1 MPKPLIKFSDLKSK
15 WNSVKTAIDAAQRA
29 DKDECNA
36 AKKFADWHNCK
47 DTDDLVGKADKEIGE
62 VDTLVT
68 EVDGLIMGLQT
79 MDVVASLLSKRDNWS
94 TLKTNIESIKTDV
107 DGLTNETWVG
117 KAKDQYLKLLPT
129 QSNSLVEM
137 AGLAKSQST
146 ACDNV
151 ALINAQM
158 FVAVKDGLSQLWDYA
173 NANRN
178 SRAID
183 WGAET
188 IGGVNW
194 QDQQYV
200 FRSRTLEAKL
210 LAFRDWLTEQS
221 DADLADWSNP
231 SSSLNSSLN
240 TLTSGTTNLQANGV
254 WPGIGIVAG
263 QDASNTG
270 NAGKSDVSVTDPTLN
285 QEGGYY
291 SWD

>member
-1 MPKPLIKFSDLKSK
+1 M
-15 WNSVKTAIDAAQRA
+15 
-29 DKDECNA
+29 
-36 AKKFADWHNCK
+36 
-47 DTDDLVGKADKEIGE
+47 
-62 VDTLVT
+62 T

-158 FVAVKDGLSQLWDYA
+158 FVAVKDGLSQLWDYV

-183 WGAET
+183 WGAEP
-188 IGGVNW
+188 IGGVNC

-200 FRSRTLEAKL
+200 FRSRALEAKL
-210 LAFRDWLTEQS
+210 IGFRDWLTEQS

-231 SSSLNSSLN
+231 STSLNKGLAMLAAPPAARRTKLGRTVVAPPSWLPAFWWHAPERTRSRSLP
-240 TLTSGTTNLQANGV
+240 TSCV
-254 WPGIGIVAG
+254 
-263 QDASNTG
+263 
-270 NAGKSDVSVTDPTLN
+270 PTLPAS
-285 QEGGYY
+285 G
-291 SWD
+291 